1 MRGHPVRSSAA
12 TGGADRELGGNR
24 THVLR
29 IKNPLQWPP
38 FATSSIASSRS
49 HPLESNQDLPGFSQA
64 RRPATPEWDVHTRR
78 GLAVVRVDLW
88 ALATAPT
95 SSSLRLSEG
104 RSGLSRQ
111 DSSRAESKARFREII
126 PVLVRRPGVAPGRSS
141 MTTDGLQP
149 SPGLLPG
156 YRPVRSAGHQGARE
170 EHEREPKSRRAT
182 WFARVA
188 LRIEVGGTGPTFLEP
203 PRAERRDLRDSRRT

>member
-1 MRGHPVRSSAA
+1 M
-12 TGGADRELGGNR
+12 
-24 THVLR
+24 
-29 IKNPLQWPP
+29 
-38 FATSSIASSRS
+38 
-49 HPLESNQDLPGFSQA
+49 
-64 RRPATPEWDVHTRR
+64 
-78 GLAVVRVDLW
+78 RVDLW

-203 PRAERRDLRDSRRT
+203 PRADRRDGGQRDSRRRFEIDATRRATLGTCPLPADRTPWRSGQRRRSRYAGCGSWRVPLAWSVVDS